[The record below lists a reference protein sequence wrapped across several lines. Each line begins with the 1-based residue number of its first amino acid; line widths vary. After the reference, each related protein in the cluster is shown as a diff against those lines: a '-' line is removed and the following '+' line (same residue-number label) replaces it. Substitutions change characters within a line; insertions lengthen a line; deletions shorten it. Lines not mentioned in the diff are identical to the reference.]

1 MSSIEW
7 RVDAGTHIT
16 LRKPPFLRRKV
27 ELNGQR
33 VDGKWK
39 SKRFALTLQD
49 GRSAEIALKADAFS
63 RTTELSVNGK
73 VIPDTRY
80 VPQDLHCPTCNAE
93 IQLLD
98 EYCSKCGHALG
109 SPDRFL
115 SHRSVQSATTAIR
128 VLAVL
133 YALFGVFMFFVLRDT
148 TNAALANL
156 AQYPD
161 NETLAPIDGVTYTAG
176 ELRAQV
182 LWEHRSVLVVNLI
195 LSALMWVLAWWS
207 KRKPLP
213 AILIASAIFAVVQV
227 IGAIED
233 PKSITQGILIKI
245 IVIGVLVR
253 GIRGAFSLR
262 TANG

>member
-1 MSSIEW
+1 MSRIEW
-7 RVDAGTHIT
+7 RIDAGSHVV
-16 LRKPPFLRRKV
+16 LRNPPFLGRKV

-33 VDGKWK
+33 IDGKWK
-39 SKRFALTLQD
+39 SKRFAFNLAD
-49 GRSAEIALKADAFS
+49 GRPAQLELKADAFS
-63 RTTELSVNGK
+63 RTTQLSVNGK
-73 VIPDTRY
+73 VIPDTRC
-80 VPQDLHCPTCNAE
+80 VPQELRCPACNAE

-98 EYCSKCGHALG
+98 EYCSGCGHALG

-133 YALFGVFMFFVLRDT
+133 YALFGVFMFFVLKDNA
-148 TNAALANL
+148 NAALANL
-156 AQYPD
+156 AQYQD

-182 LWEHRSVLVVNLI
+182 LWEHRGVLVVNLI
-195 LSALMWVLAWWS
+195 LSALMLVLAWWS
-207 KRKPLP
+207 KRKPLA
-213 AILIASAIFAVVQV
+213 AILIATAIFAVVQV
-227 IGAIED
+227 LGAIED

-245 IVIGVLVR
+245 VVIGVLVR
-253 GIRGAFSLR
+253 GIKGAFSLR